1 MKVFMMFQ
9 MKKKSHY
16 YAYKKNYKKKSRKC
30 KKWFIKRFLKFR
42 FGRHGDNAK
51 NHLQYEMI
59 AESYLKPKYYT
70 PCVAGSIFGVVKSNG
85 DVFPVRF

>member
-1 MKVFMMFQ
+1 MV
-9 MKKKSHY
+9 
-16 YAYKKNYKKKSRKC
+16 
-30 KKWFIKRFLKFR
+30 I
-42 FGRHGDNAK
+42 NAK

-85 DVFPVRF
+85 DVFPCEILEEKTLQFK